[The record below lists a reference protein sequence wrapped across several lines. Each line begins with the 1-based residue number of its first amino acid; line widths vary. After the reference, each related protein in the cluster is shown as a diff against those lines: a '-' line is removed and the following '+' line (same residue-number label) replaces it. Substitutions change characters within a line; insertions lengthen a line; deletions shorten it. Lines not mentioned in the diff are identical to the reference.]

1 MRSAI
6 ESLLLKTRLNAIF
19 PKTFLG
25 NGTLTR
31 GKFTEVLGGIYTPWR
46 VLRGRVTTFDDFRS
60 EMCYSG
66 GALSKFRPLAPPSP
80 LN

>member
-1 MRSAI
+1 MQSAI
-6 ESLLLKTRLNAIF
+6 ESLLLKTTLNAIF

-66 GALSKFRPLAPPSP
+66 GHFRNFDPSP
-80 LN
+80 PRPP